1 MDKGLTEVEV
11 YEEDKDLTTYVG
23 RVLGLVTPEEFNA
36 LIRNKNL
43 QRKILSAATVKCS
56 EIADIEEDLIRD
68 MRLVVDVKKKDEN
81 KNLPRTVL
89 VSSPI
94 DFINNIDM
102 GSTVGSTN
110 ISINCEDGTYVLI
123 SEKRGKQINE

>member
-1 MDKGLTEVEV
+1 MDKCLTEVEV
-11 YEEDKDLTTYVG
+11 YEDDKDPTTYIG

-36 LIRNKNL
+36 LIRNEKL
-43 QRKILSAATVKCS
+43 QRNALSAATMKCS
-56 EIADIEEDLIRD
+56 EVVGIEEDLIRD
-68 MRLVVDVKKKDEN
+68 MRLVVDIREKDDD
-81 KNLPRTVL
+81 KNLPRTIL

-102 GSTVGSTN
+102 GSTVGSV
-110 ISINCEDGTYVLI
+110 SINCEDGTYVLI